1 MRLPIGISPCP
12 NDTFAFHALLER
24 KLVVPGLELEFRLA
38 DVQALNEMLARGEL
52 AVGKASF
59 HAALGLTD
67 HYGVLPAGSALG
79 FGNGPLLLRSNQ
91 ARGRGPAR
99 VLSPG
104 ALTTAC
110 LLFRLFGA
118 ELCGGEVSLE
128 QTSFDRIIPALER
141 GEADYG
147 ICIHEGRF
155 TYRDHGLELVADLGR
170 CWEDATKSPLP
181 LGGILARHSLG
192 ADLHRALG
200 QAIRDS
206 IDYAYAHRAEVRST
220 MRKHAQEL
228 DDHVID
234 QHVELYVNERTRDLG
249 SIGEQA
255 LRELE
260 TRARAVGMM
269 PENARSLAILRGSP

>member
-24 KLVVPGLELEFRLA
+24 KIRVPGVELEFRLA

-67 HYGVLPAGSALG
+67 RYGVLPAGSALG
-79 FGNGPLLLRSNQ
+79 FGNGPLLLRSAKSRSN
-91 ARGRGPAR
+91 GSVR

-104 ALTTAC
+104 AMTTAC

-118 ELCGGEVSLE
+118 ELCGRDLVLE
-128 QTSFDRIIPALER
+128 HVSFDQILPALER

-155 TYRDHGLELVADLGR
+155 TYREHGLELVADLGR

-181 LGGILARHSLG
+181 LGGILAQHSLG

-206 IDYAYAHRAEVRST
+206 IDYAYSHRPEVRTT

-249 SIGEQA
+249 SIGEHA

-269 PENARSLAILRGSP
+269 ARDARSLAILGGST